1 MNLPNIDKLVIKLK
15 ETWNGKY
22 DIHKL
27 TAPNHLSVNCLKPR
41 VVKEVLRNTKVPEL
55 KTFYAD
61 YKYNKEGNARMRQY
75 LLDLDAVRGTDSKKT
90 IPWCF

>member
-1 MNLPNIDKLVIKLK
+1 
-15 ETWNGKY
+15 
-22 DIHKL
+22 
-27 TAPNHLSVNCLKPR
+27 
-41 VVKEVLRNTKVPEL
+41 VPEL